1 MGEYGTGAK
10 SGLVAGLVY
19 GIISGIIAA
28 VGITLAKS
36 EIIATLN
43 KYIANYPTLVSAGIT
58 ANSLYSAI
66 LILLPVISIIV
77 GLIGG
82 AILGLIFAWAV
93 GKLPGRN
100 DKVKGIIFGMIL
112 WILFD
117 VLFGLGSITEYGS
130 LYYIVDIAG
139 GFVGALAFG
148 YVIGILYGKWSLQP
162 INDDLIGPGM
172 SN

>member
-1 MGEYGTGAK
+1 MP
-10 SGLVAGLVY
+10 L
-19 GIISGIIAA
+19 
-28 VGITLAKS
+28 TLS
-36 EIIATLN
+36 FLPGSF
-43 KYIANYPTLVSAGIT
+43 PTLVSAGIT
-58 ANSLYSAI
+58 ANSLYS
-66 LILLPVISIIV
+66 LIIIIAPVGSVIV

-100 DKVKGIIFGMIL
+100 DKVKGVIFGMIL

-162 INDDLIGPGM
+162 INDDIIGPGM
-172 SN
+172 AN

>member
-19 GIISGIIAA
+19 GIISGIIA
-28 VGITLAKS
+28 VIGLSLAKT

-58 ANSLYSAI
+58 ANSLYS
-66 LILLPVISIIV
+66 LIIIIAPVGSVIV

-100 DKVKGIIFGMIL
+100 DKVKGLIFGMIL
-112 WILFD
+112 WILVD

-162 INDDLIGPGM
+162 INDDIIGPGM
-172 SN
+172 AN